1 MGMTLV
7 LDDLKTTLLMPKEL
21 VVGFLLQY
29 TKLWLG
35 YNDEQEESS
44 QEFLGVNI
52 CEAHEN

>member
-44 QEFLGVNI
+44 FLGVNI